1 MNMFRNNAI
10 ILAVTVLALAVIAAF
25 VIVLVTGADSDKL
38 VEFLKWLL
46 YVLPTGIVGLLIARN
61 NATISGQIAS
71 VGTGVSNVETAT
83 NGMLTARLNAQ
94 TDELKTHVDN
104 ALANAI
110 TNAPAVPPDYT
121 HTTNV
126 VG

>member
-1 MNMFRNNAI
+1 MFRNNVLI
-10 ILAVTVLALAVIAAF
+10 IAGT
-25 VIVLVTGADSDKL
+25 VIVLAVLTVFTIVLITGSDSDKL

-46 YVLPTGIVGLLIARN
+46 YVLPTGIVGLLIAKN
-61 NATISGQIAS
+61 NATISNQVAS
-71 VGTGVSNVETAT
+71 VGAGVSNVETAT
-83 NGMLTARLNAQ
+83 NGMLTARLLAQ